1 MGSDPGALVS
11 DLTVYSITFVYV
23 CTCVS
28 WYAQDSLQELALC
41 SDQSGPKDLTQFLRR
56 GSRHP

>member
-11 DLTVYSITFVYV
+11 DLTVYYIGLCVHM
-23 CTCVS
+23 CVS

-41 SDQSGPKDLTQFLRR
+41 SDHTGPKDLSQFIRL